1 MVRRTPRSRCPH
13 STRFWNVAASEACDR
28 EPSDALT
35 SVSSQR
41 RTNSLMNTEIA
52 THGQIAVDAFD
63 LSIDAAVAVR
73 KLNLTVGKRMAY
85 DALETARAS
94 LGDTSPVASL
104 ASAIIAQITYEEGDY
119 RHCESALQTVFKMRG
134 DRALLE
140 SLVRAYPIAARLAV
154 HRGHQSGAVQSLNE
168 GAALGKS
175 RGSVR
180 LTATCLL
187 ELVNLYID
195 VGDLD
200 KARHSLGRLADLT
213 PHPSSGSCGH
223 SSRIEIEL
231 GVANARV
238 TLATAPSHH
247 AATVLRRLHHD
258 ALDGEDQHL
267 AATLELRLVEA
278 LEINGETAEAENI
291 LTAALRAGMNTGLFQ
306 TWIDGGPYIHRLL
319 RHIYGNAEHSQSE
332 LLPFLQTLIRRLTL
346 LRAASGSRMQLCKV
360 LLSSRESDILQL
372 MSRGLTNKGIARD
385 LSIAPETV
393 KTHAKHIFEKLKA
406 RTRAEAV
413 ARVSGWSPI

>member
-1 MVRRTPRSRCPH
+1 MVRRTPRSRCPYA
-13 STRFWNVAASEACDR
+13 TRSWNVAASEACDR
-28 EPSDALT
+28 EPSDVLT

-41 RTNSLMNTEIA
+41 RTNSLMNTEMA
-52 THGQIAVDAFD
+52 THGEIADDAFD
-63 LSIDAAVAVR
+63 LSIDAAVAVS
-73 KLNLTVGKRMAY
+73 KLNLTAGKRMAY
-85 DALETARAS
+85 DALETSRAS
-94 LGDTSPVASL
+94 LGDTSPVVSL

-134 DRALLE
+134 DRTLLE
-140 SLVRAYPIAARLAV
+140 SLVRAYPIAARIAV
-154 HRGHQSGAVQSLNE
+154 HRGHHSGAVQSLNE
-168 GAALGKS
+168 GAAVGKS
-175 RGSVR
+175 GGSVR

-187 ELVNLYID
+187 ELANLYVD

-200 KARHSLGRLADLT
+200 KARHSLGRLTDLT
-213 PHPSSGSCGH
+213 SNPSSESCEHGT
-223 SSRIEIEL
+223 RIEIER

-238 TLATAPSHH
+238 TLATAPSHQ

-258 ALDGEDQHL
+258 ALDRKDQHL
-267 AATLELRLVEA
+267 AATLELRVIEA
-278 LEINGETAEAENI
+278 LEINGETAEAQTI
-291 LTAALRAGMNTGLFQ
+291 LTAALRASVNTGLFQ

-319 RHIYGNAEHSQSE
+319 RHIYGESEHSQNE
-332 LLPFLQTLIRRLTL
+332 LMPFLRTLIRRVTL
-346 LRAASGSRMQLCKV
+346 RGSAPGARMQLCKD

-413 ARVSGWSPI
+413 ARISGWSPI